1 MSVKSFAVA
10 TTFVLGIAFAGPLQV
25 LLAQNEY
32 HDEHPEQKSEG
43 HQPGHQEQI
52 PGKHQDES
60 TGHGDSENGGHGETH
75 DAGHGDT
82 DSHGHGESHD
92 EEFNATEYILEH
104 VSDAHEWHILT
115 NKHGHHV
122 SVYLPVILFSK
133 HSGLHMFSSKKI
145 SHGHNHHGF
154 EMGHGTIRVEDK
166 NGEVVEKSLHG
177 KIIEVDGHGE
187 LVEAGLPL
195 DFSITKNVFM
205 MLLSVIVLL
214 IVFLSLARSY
224 KRTGVSEP
232 KGLQGFIE
240 PVIVFIEE
248 DVAIPNIG
256 EGKHMRYMPYLL
268 TVFFFI
274 LLNNLMGLIPF
285 FPFGANVTG
294 NIAVTMVLAIFT
306 FLITQFSSNRGHWQH
321 VFNTPGVPVWLA
333 PIMVP
338 VEIIGLFT
346 KPFAL
351 MVRLFANITAGHI
364 IVLSLISMIF
374 IFKSVF
380 MSVPSMVMVLFMDCI
395 ELLVAFLQ
403 AYIFTL
409 LSALFIGL
417 AMPEHHH
424 D

>member
-1 MSVKSFAVA
+1 VRVRFLAVA
-10 TTFVLGIAFAGPLQV
+10 SALIFGFS
-25 LLAQNEY
+25 LLIPGTHLYGQDNHQQESPK
-32 HDEHPEQKSEG
+32 EHPEELS
-43 HQPGHQEQI
+43 
-52 PGKHQDES
+52 
-60 TGHGDSENGGHGETH
+60 
-75 DAGHGDT
+75 
-82 DSHGHGESHD
+82 ESHESGHSELALE

-104 VSDAHEWHILT
+104 VSDSHDWHILT
-115 NKHGHHV
+115 KKDGSHV
-122 SVYLPVILFSK
+122 AVPLPVILYSK
-133 HSGLHMFSSKKI
+133 HSGFHAFSSKKLA
-145 SHGHNHHGF
+145 HGHNHKGF
-154 EMGHGTIRVEDK
+154 EMGLGTIQVENKD
-166 NGEVVEKSLHG
+166 GELIELSLKR
-177 KIIEVDGHGE
+177 KIIEVDEHGE

-205 MLLSVIVLL
+205 MMLSVIILL
-214 IVFLSLARSY
+214 WVFLSLARSY
-224 KRTGVSEP
+224 KKMGISEP
-232 KGLQGFIE
+232 KGLAGFIE

-256 EGKHMRYMPYLL
+256 EEKYARFMPYLL

-294 NIAVTMVLAIFT
+294 NIAVTMVLAVFT
-306 FLITQFSSNRGHWQH
+306 FLITQFSSNKGHWQH
-321 VFNTPGVPVWLA
+321 VFNTPGVPKPLLV
-333 PIMVP
+333 IMIP
-338 VEIIGLFT
+338 VEIIGLIT

-351 MVRLFANITAGHI
+351 MIRLFANITAGHI

-374 IFKSVF
+374 IFKSYFVAA
-380 MSVPSMVMVLFMDCI
+380 PSMLMVLFMDFI

-409 LSALFIGL
+409 LSALFIGM